1 MSAETI
7 TARIREHLD
16 AGADQVALTILNPDG
31 HPRLTD
37 VARELAG
44 HFPAESGWP
53 RLGRVTMP

>member
-37 VARELAG
+37 VARERSSR
-44 HFPAESGWP
+44 SGSSP
-53 RLGRVTMP
+53 RPG